1 MMGVGLRRRR
11 KMRGYD
17 RPQTTMLTLVNPEK
31 RVPAN
36 PDQIDQSVGGGGAE
50 RTLAVV
56 RTDVQ

>member
-1 MMGVGLRRRR
+1 
-11 KMRGYD
+11 MRGYD